1 MKGGSLMYY
10 KYKPQRGSLRDS
22 LVEAAIFCTE
32 SQMKAAVAKSYNEVF
47 AQELFTP
54 QNVEINQTYTFDDP
68 RIGLTN
74 CHQVL
79 LTVNGT
85 SCAVGI
91 VSIVDNPTL

>member
-1 MKGGSLMYY
+1 MYY

-68 RIGLTN
+68 RIGWTN

-85 SCAVGI
+85 SCSVGI
-91 VSIVDNPTL
+91 VSIVNNPTL

>member
-1 MKGGSLMYY
+1 MYY

-22 LVEAAIFCTE
+22 LAEAAVFCTE
-32 SQMKAAVAKSYNEVF
+32 LEMKAAIAKSYNEVF
-47 AQELFTP
+47 SQELFAP
-54 QNVEINQTYTFDDP
+54 QDVDINQTYTFDDQ
-68 RIGLTN
+68 RIGWTN

-79 LTVNGT
+79 LKVNGT

>member
-1 MKGGSLMYY
+1 MYY

-68 RIGLTN
+68 RIGWTN

-85 SCAVGI
+85 SCSVGI